1 MGDYDRAGL
10 LREGVEFG
18 PRAAADPDLLARVA
32 ARFALGPVLAAT
44 DIGGTYNLNL
54 RVATAGG
61 EWVVRV
67 HRPWV
72 GADRLALLHQIR
84 HSLGNAGLPVPEPL
98 AAPGGAT
105 ILPYGDRLVEVE
117 PFVPHDGSA
126 NSWERYAVAF
136 AALGPLHD
144 ALATRIGRRAFIPPR
159 VSNGGTPDTLLAGIA
174 QTAVRIRRTPG
185 DGARS
190 RALALCAEAH
200 DLLVPVRDWWAEG
213 GRALPAAPT
222 HGDYGGENV
231 LFDHERVVAILDFDF
246 LAIRARVFD
255 LAYAL
260 FWALT
265 RLEGRES
272 PERRPWQRAR
282 ELLARYNAATAQP
295 LTAEESRALPLAMA
309 CVPLHWLDEAR
320 FLPHPARAVVA
331 QADRVRFARWLCQ
344 HRDELAAL
352 FT

>member
-1 MGDYDRAGL
+1 MGGYDRAGL

-18 PRAAADPDLLARVA
+18 PRAEPAPDLLARVA

-54 RVATAGG
+54 RVATATG
-61 EWVVRV
+61 EYVVRV

-72 GADRLALLHQIR
+72 GADRLALLHRIR
-84 HSLGNAGLPVPEPL
+84 HSLGRGGLPVPEPL

-105 ILPYGDRLVEVE
+105 ILPHRNRLVEVE
-117 PFVPHDGSA
+117 RFVPHDGSA
-126 NSWERYAVAF
+126 DSWERYAAAF
-136 AALGPLHD
+136 AALGRLHD
-144 ALATRIGRRAFIPPR
+144 ALAARIDRRAFIPPR
-159 VSNGGTPDTLLAGIA
+159 VSNDGTPDALLAGIA
-174 QTAVRIRRTPG
+174 RTAARIRRTPG

-190 RALALCAEAH
+190 RALALCAEAR
-200 DLLVPVRDWWAEG
+200 DLLLPVRDWWAEL

-231 LFDHERVVAILDFDF
+231 LFQHERVVAILDFDF
-246 LAIRARVFD
+246 LAIRARIFD

-265 RLEGRES
+265 RLEGSEP

-282 ELLARYNAATAQP
+282 ELLARYSAATAQP
-295 LTAEESRALPLAMA
+295 LTAEEIRALPLAMA
-309 CVPLHWLDEAR
+309 CVPLYWLDEAR

-331 QADRVRFARWLCQ
+331 QADHIEFARWLYH
-344 HRDELAAL
+344 HRHELPWF